1 MKKRIIALAAVA
13 SAAGVYLSA
22 IAPRVKD
29 RPSIDAFKGKVYA
42 HRGMFG
48 SKEPEN
54 SLEAFQKAVDNGY
67 GIELD
72 VQLSADGQAVVFHD
86 ANLLRLY
93 GENLA
98 VCNLTA
104 QELGEYGIPTLK
116 DALDLIDGKVPVI
129 VELKG
134 ESGDISVAPIAA
146 EILDEYVGD
155 YCVEA
160 FNPLILKWFKDCRP
174 DVVRGQLSMKFSKD
188 GKKGPKYFLLEHLM
202 LNFLSRPDFI
212 AYDHKDTPKISLT
225 LCRKLFNAPVVAWTV
240 KTADEWSKCADK
252 FDAYI
257 CECLPKKRTAKKD

>member
-13 SAAGVYLSA
+13 GAAGAYLSA
-22 IAPRVKD
+22 ISPRVKD
-29 RPSIDAFKGKVYA
+29 RPNLEAFNGKVYA

-48 SKEPEN
+48 GKEMEN
-54 SLEAFQKAVDNGY
+54 SVEAFAKAVDNGY

-86 ANLLRLY
+86 ANLLRLF
-93 GENLA
+93 GENVA
-98 VCNLTA
+98 VSSLTA
-104 QELGEYGIPTLK
+104 EELSEYGIPTLAQ
-116 DALDLIDGKVPVI
+116 ALAVIDGKVPLI

-134 ESGDISVAPIAA
+134 ETNDISVAPIAA

-155 YCVEA
+155 YCVES
-160 FNPLILKWFKDCRP
+160 FNPFILKWFKNCRP
-174 DVVRGQLSMKFSKD
+174 DIVRGQLSCAFSKD

-202 LNFLSRPDFI
+202 LNFVSRPDFI
-212 AYDHKDTPKISLT
+212 AYSHKDTPKVSLT
-225 LCRKLFNAPVVAWTV
+225 LCRKLFNVPIVAWTV

-257 CECLPKKRTAKKD
+257 CECLPKKRKASK